1 MLNNNQSYFIS
12 FRGMVREISIL
23 NDNKNYWNYLLVENE
38 DGSVANLI
46 TTPETYFAYKVMITV
61 GSVITG
67 YFPAN
72 APVPLIYPP
81 QYLTT
86 VIVPDPLWQNIKVDY
101 FDENLVSMDGT
112 LKLNIENDTSI
123 LNQDGTPYVGSLGN
137 QLLVVYYGASTRSI
151 PAITTPSIVVVLD
164 KEP

>member
-1 MLNNNQSYFIS
+1 MIENNNSYFIS

-23 NDNKNYWNYLLVENE
+23 SDNKNYWNYLLVENE

-46 TTPETYFAYKVMITV
+46 TTPDTYFAYNVLITV
-61 GSVITG
+61 GSVVTG

-86 VIVPDPLWQNIKVDY
+86 AIVLEPLYQNIKVDY
-101 FDENLVSMDGT
+101 FDEDLVSMDGM
-112 LKLNIENDTSI
+112 LKLNIENETTI
-123 LNQDGTPYVGSLGN
+123 QNQDGTPYVGSLGD

-151 PAITTPSIVVVLD
+151 PALTTPMMVIVLD
-164 KEP
+164 MEP